1 MSAYLDMLK
10 RLTDAYNK
18 DPDSNTGKLLKII
31 GAEIDQ
37 LEQTT
42 QDIKAAH
49 QIDNAANYA
58 LDCIGKNVQQL
69 RGQTTDDIYRVLIKS
84 KTQRNLSDGSIET
97 LIKIFSFL
105 LNIPASEVE
114 IVELWDIE
122 PASFQLNVPA
132 SALNS
137 IGLSIGQFGTLV
149 DIVSAAG
156 VKAVSLFEG
165 TFSFSS
171 QESASETDAN
181 AGFADLSQTTGGTLG
196 AYYDPSV
203 NVPLPI

>member
-31 GAEIDQ
+31 GTEIDQ

-49 QIDNAANYA
+49 QIDNATGYS
-58 LDCIGKNVQQL
+58 LDRIGNNVQQL
-69 RGQTTDDIYRVLIKS
+69 RGQITDEIYRVLIKS
-84 KTQRNLSDGSIET
+84 KTQRNLSDGSVET

-105 LNIPASEVE
+105 LNIPANEVE
-114 IVELWDIE
+114 IIELWNNE

-137 IGLSIGQFGTLV
+137 IGLSVGQFGELV
-149 DIVSAAG
+149 DIVAAAG
-156 VKAVSLFEG
+156 VKAVSLFQG

-171 QESASETDAN
+171 QESVSETDSN
-181 AGFADLSQTTGGTLG
+181 AGFADLAQTTGGTLG
-196 AYYDPSV
+196 AYYDP
-203 NVPLPI
+203 NTDVPLPI